1 MLYGWLLLP
10 HLCTPHAPITPIVTK
25 AVASLVLLAVTV
37 IAAIQ
42 TATKL
47 DNPKGRLGMTYLKDI
62 KVCVDCTFFGT
73 PHGQRDRCIH
83 PKLTTVDLVTGNAE
97 FPYCHAERRTQLPNH
112 CGDKATLFVLNR
124 EAESD
129 RLERLKELEEVMRE
143 APTL

>member
-1 MLYGWLLLP
+1 LLYGWLLLP
-10 HLCTPHAPITPIVTK
+10 HLCTHLAHTTLSVIK

-37 IAAIQ
+37 IAAQ
-42 TATKL
+42 LTATKL

-97 FPYCHAERRTQLPNH
+97 FPYCHAERRTQLPDH

-129 RLERLKELEEVMRE
+129 RLERLKELEEAMRE

>member
-1 MLYGWLLLP
+1 M
-10 HLCTPHAPITPIVTK
+10 CTPHAPITPTVTK
-25 AVASLVLLAVTV
+25 VNVSLVILVATVTT
-37 IAAIQ
+37 AQ
-42 TATKL
+42 LTATKL

-112 CGDKATLFVLNR
+112 CGDKATLFVLNS

-129 RLERLKELEEVMRE
+129 RLERLKELEEAMRE

>member
-1 MLYGWLLLP
+1 M
-10 HLCTPHAPITPIVTK
+10 CTPHALITPTVTK
-25 AVASLVLLAVTV
+25 VNVSLVILVATVTT
-37 IAAIQ
+37 AQ
-42 TATKL
+42 LTATKL

-112 CGDKATLFVLNR
+112 CGDKATLFVLNSK
-124 EAESD
+124 AESD
-129 RLERLKELEEVMRE
+129 RLERLKELEEAMRE

>member
-10 HLCTPHAPITPIVTK
+10 HLCTHLARTTPIVTK
-25 AVASLVLLAVTV
+25 DVASLVLLAVTV

-62 KVCVDCTFFGT
+62 KLCVDCSFYGT
-73 PHGQRDRCIH
+73 PHNQRDRCIN
-83 PKLTTVDLVTGNAE
+83 PKLTSIDLVTGKE
-97 FPYCHAERRTQLPNH
+97 EYPYCYSERRTQLPNH
-112 CGDKATLFVLNR
+112 CGEKAIFFHADVD
-124 EAESD
+124 AE
-129 RLERLKELEEVMRE
+129 RTRMERLNELEEAMRE

>member
-1 MLYGWLLLP
+1 
-10 HLCTPHAPITPIVTK
+10 LCTHLARTTPIVTK
-25 AVASLVLLAVTV
+25 DVASLVLLAVTV

-62 KVCVDCTFFGT
+62 KVCVDCTFYGT

-97 FPYCHAERRTQLPNH
+97 FPYCYAERRTQLPDR
-112 CGDKATLFVLNR
+112 CGDKATLFVLNS
-124 EAESD
+124 EAERS

>member
-1 MLYGWLLLP
+1 M
-10 HLCTPHAPITPIVTK
+10 TK
-25 AVASLVLLAVTV
+25 AVASLVQLAVTV

-62 KVCVDCTFFGT
+62 KVCVDCTFYGT

-97 FPYCHAERRTQLPNH
+97 FPYCHAERRTQLPDH

-129 RLERLKELEEVMRE
+129 RLERLKELEEAMRE

>member
-1 MLYGWLLLP
+1 
-10 HLCTPHAPITPIVTK
+10 VTK
-25 AVASLVLLAVTV
+25 DVASLVLLAVTV
-37 IAAIQ
+37 IAAQ
-42 TATKL
+42 LTATKL

-97 FPYCHAERRTQLPNH
+97 FPYCYAERRTQLPDR
-112 CGDKATLFVLNR
+112 CGDKATLFVLNS
-124 EAESD
+124 EAERS

>member
-1 MLYGWLLLP
+1 LHYGWLLQLR
-10 HLCTPHAPITPIVTK
+10 LCTHLVHTTLSAIK
-25 AVASLVLLAVTV
+25 DAALLVLPAATV
-37 IAAIQ
+37 IAAQ
-42 TATKL
+42 LTATKL
-47 DNPKGRLGMTYLKDI
+47 DNPFGRLGMTYLKDI
-62 KVCVDCTFFGT
+62 KVCVDCTFYGT

-112 CGDKATLFVLNR
+112 CGDKASLFVLNR

-129 RLERLKELEEVMRE
+129 RLERLKELEEAMRE

>member
-1 MLYGWLLLP
+1 
-10 HLCTPHAPITPIVTK
+10 LCTHLVHTTLSAIK
-25 AVASLVLLAVTV
+25 DAALLVLPAATV
-37 IAAIQ
+37 IAAQ
-42 TATKL
+42 LTATKL
-47 DNPKGRLGMTYLKDI
+47 DNPFGRLGMTYLKDI
-62 KVCVDCTFFGT
+62 KVCVDCTFYGT

-112 CGDKATLFVLNR
+112 CGDKASLFVLNR

-129 RLERLKELEEVMRE
+129 RLERLKELEEAMRE